1 VSSNKVARG
10 YMENGGGES
19 KLGIHQ
25 RIDSIIISKVRY
37 TLEILYEIQEIL
49 LKKTSGISNRVDAS
63 QIGLTIA

>member
-1 VSSNKVARG
+1 
-10 YMENGGGES
+10 MENGGEKS
-19 KLGIHQ
+19 KLGIRQ